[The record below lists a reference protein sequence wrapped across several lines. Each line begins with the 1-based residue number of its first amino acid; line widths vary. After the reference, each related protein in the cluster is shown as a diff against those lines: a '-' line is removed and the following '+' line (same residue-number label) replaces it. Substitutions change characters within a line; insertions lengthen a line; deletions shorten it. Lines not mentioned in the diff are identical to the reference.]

1 MPRAGYFEDMS
12 HDTAGRIPNA
22 LIAETSPY
30 LLQHAYN
37 PVRWQAWGE
46 AAFEE
51 AKSRGVPILLSVG
64 YSACHWCHV
73 MERESFE
80 NFEIAEL
87 MNAYFVPVKVDR
99 EERPD
104 VDSVYMN
111 AVQMMTGQGGW
122 PMTVV
127 MTPDGQPF
135 YGGTYFPP
143 DDRYGRPGFKRL
155 LSALHDA
162 WQNRREELIG
172 NAAELTGHLQNFER
186 INAAS
191 DVDDAAPAQSMIALE
206 GSFDK
211 LWGGFGGAPKFP
223 NPANLE
229 FLLAHHHRTGNA
241 VALEMLE
248 RTLTRMAGGGLY
260 DHIGGGF
267 ARYSTDQQWLVPH
280 FEKMLYDNAQLISV
294 YVKAFQVTRKELY
307 FLTAKESLEYAL
319 REMQSPDGGFYSAQD
334 ADSEGVEGKFFV
346 WSEAE
351 LDGLLE
357 EDSAVFKRAF
367 GVTGDGNWE
376 HSNVL
381 WRVASYEDLARD
393 FGIAED
399 ELHTRL
405 ENAKMLVYFAREK
418 RVKPGLDDKILASW
432 NGLMLS
438 ALALAG
444 RSMGGRAPKYRA
456 AAEELALFLRTQI
469 SSTDDAGRTRLW
481 HTHKNGVSKIA
492 GMLEDYTL
500 VALGF
505 LELYRTTF
513 SKADLEFAQSL
524 LATILELFPDANG
537 GFFDTPTDGE
547 TLIVRPKSY
556 FDSAMPSGNGAAAQL
571 LIQLARLTGDASLED
586 RAATIIK
593 QMLEV
598 MTRQP
603 TGFGSLN
610 TALEHYLSVPRE
622 IAVIGGDATAML
634 AVLNRHFLPHTA
646 VVAAAAGEAYL
657 PVLENR
663 GAIDGQATAYVCEN
677 LACQLPVTTAHDLER
692 LLETR

>member
-1 MPRAGYFEDMS
+1 MS
-12 HDTAGRIPNA
+12 HSTDEQTPNA
-22 LIAETSPY
+22 LIFETSPY

-46 AAFEE
+46 AAFAE
-51 AKSRGVPILLSVG
+51 AKKRDVPILLSVG

-80 NFEIAEL
+80 NFEIAAL
-87 MNAYFVPVKVDR
+87 MNQHFVSVKVDR

-111 AVQMMTGQGGW
+111 AVQIMTGQGGW

-155 LSALHDA
+155 LTALHDA
-162 WQNRREELIG
+162 WQHRREELTS

-186 INAAS
+186 VGAVS
-191 DVDDAAPAQSMIALE
+191 DVDDGAPLQIISALE
-206 GSFDK
+206 QSFDK

-229 FLLAHHHRTGNA
+229 FLLSHHHRTNSS

-248 RTLTRMAGGGLY
+248 RTLTRMAGGGIF

-294 YVKAFQVTRKELY
+294 YIKAFLVTRNELY

-319 REMQSPDGGFYSAQD
+319 REMQSASGGFYSAQD
-334 ADSEGVEGKFFV
+334 ADSEGIEGKFFV
-346 WSEAE
+346 WTESE
-351 LDGLLE
+351 LDALLGE
-357 EDSAVFKRAF
+357 NSALFKRAF
-367 GVTGDGNWE
+367 GVTKDGNWE

-381 WRVASYEDLARD
+381 WRVASDEDLAKD
-393 FGIAED
+393 FAITEA

-405 ENAKMLVYFAREK
+405 ENAKMLVYFARER
-418 RVKPGLDDKILASW
+418 RVKPALDDKILASW

-444 RSMGGRAPKYRA
+444 RSMGGRTPKYRA
-456 AAEELALFLRTQI
+456 AAEQLAEFLQ
-469 SSTDDAGRTRLW
+469 SQMSFTDNAGRTRLW
-481 HTHKNGVSKIA
+481 HTHKNGVSKIT
-492 GMLEDYTL
+492 GMLEDYAL

-513 SKADLEFAQSL
+513 SKVHLEFARSL
-524 LATILELFPDANG
+524 SQTILELFPDLNG

-547 TLIVRPKSY
+547 ALIVRPKSY

-571 LIQLARLTGDASLED
+571 LIGLARLTGDGSLED
-586 RAATIIK
+586 RAVTICK

-610 TALEHYLSVPRE
+610 SALEHYLSVPRE
-622 IAVIGGDATAML
+622 IAVIGEDLTAMFE
-634 AVLNRHFLPHTA
+634 VLGKRFLPHTA
-646 VVAAAAGEAYL
+646 IAAAAAGEAYL
-657 PVLENR
+657 PVLEGR
-663 GAIDGQATAYVCEN
+663 GTVGGVATAYVCEN
-677 LACQLPVTTAHDLER
+677 LACQLPVTTASELAR
-692 LLETR
+692 LLEGR

>member
-1 MPRAGYFEDMS
+1 MARAGYFIGMS
-12 HDTAGRIPNA
+12 HSTDHRSPNA
-22 LIAETSPY
+22 LIQETSPY

-37 PVRWQAWGE
+37 PVQWQAWGE
-46 AAFEE
+46 AAFSE
-51 AKSRGVPILLSVG
+51 ARSRDVPILLSVG

-80 NFEIAEL
+80 NLEIAAL
-87 MNAYFVPVKVDR
+87 MNAHFVPVKVDR

-155 LSALHDA
+155 LTALHDA
-162 WQNRREELIG
+162 WQHRREELIG

-186 INAAS
+186 IAAAS
-191 DVDDAAPAQSMIALE
+191 DVDDAAPLE
-206 GSFDK
+206 IMTSLEQNFDK
-211 LWGGFGGAPKFP
+211 LWGGFGDAPKFP

-229 FLLAHHHRTGNA
+229 FLLSHHHRTGSTS
-241 VALEMLE
+241 ALDMLE
-248 RTLTRMAGGGLY
+248 RTLTRMAGGGIY

-294 YVKAFQVTRKELY
+294 YIKAFLVTRKELY

-319 REMQSPDGGFYSAQD
+319 REMVAPSGGFYSAQD
-334 ADSEGVEGKFFV
+334 ADSEGIEGKFFV

-351 LDGLLE
+351 LDALLQE
-357 EDSAVFKRAF
+357 NSALFKKAF
-367 GVTGDGNWE
+367 GVTKDGNWE

-381 WRVASYEDLARD
+381 WRVASLADLAKD
-393 FGIAED
+393 FAITED
-399 ELHTRL
+399 EFHTRL
-405 ENAKMLVYFAREK
+405 ENAKMLVYFAREQ

-444 RSMGGRAPKYRA
+444 RCMGGRAPRYRVA
-456 AAEELALFLRTQI
+456 AVRLANFLQ
-469 SSTDDAGRTRLW
+469 SQMSFTDDAGRTRLC
-481 HTHKNGVSKIA
+481 HTHKNGVSKVT
-492 GMLEDYTL
+492 GMLEDYAL

-513 SKADLEFAQSL
+513 SKAHLEFARSL
-524 LATILELFPDANG
+524 LKTILELFPDANG

-556 FDSAMPSGNGAAAQL
+556 FDSAMPSGNGATAQL
-571 LIQLARLTGDASLED
+571 LVGLARLTGESELED
-586 RAATIIK
+586 QAATVIK

-610 TALEHYLSVPRE
+610 SALEHYLSVPRE
-622 IAVIGGDATAML
+622 IAVIGDDPKAML
-634 AVLNRHFLPHTA
+634 EVLSKRFLPHTA
-646 VVAAAAGEAYL
+646 IVWSASDEAYL
-657 PVLENR
+657 PVLEGR
-663 GAIDGQATAYVCEN
+663 GTVGGAATAYVCEN
-677 LACQLPVTTAHDLER
+677 LACQLPVTTASDLER

>member
-1 MPRAGYFEDMS
+1 MS
-12 HDTAGRIPNA
+12 HDPAGRTPNA
-22 LIAETSPY
+22 LMSETSPY

-37 PVRWQAWGE
+37 PVQWQAWGE
-46 AAFEE
+46 PAFAE
-51 AKSRGVPILLSVG
+51 ARERGVPILLSVG

-80 NFEIAEL
+80 NPEIAAL
-87 MNAYFVPVKVDR
+87 MNAHFVPVKVDR

-155 LSALHDA
+155 LNALHDA
-162 WQNRREELIG
+162 WQHRRDELIG

-186 INAAS
+186 MGAVS
-191 DVDDAAPAQSMIALE
+191 DVDDGAPAQTMIALE
-206 GSFDK
+206 ANVDK
-211 LWGGFGGAPKFP
+211 LWGGFGSAPKFP

-229 FLLAHHHRTGNA
+229 FLLAHHHRTTNA

-248 RTLTRMAGGGLY
+248 RTLTRMAGGGIY

-294 YVKAFQVTRKELY
+294 YIKAFLVTPKELY

-319 REMQSPDGGFYSAQD
+319 REMQSPSGGFYSAQD

-346 WSEAE
+346 WTEAE
-351 LDGLLE
+351 LDALLE
-357 EDSAVFKRAF
+357 EDSPVFKKAF
-367 GVTGDGNWE
+367 GVTKDGNWE

-393 FGIAED
+393 FGITEA

-405 ENAKMLVYFAREK
+405 ENAKMLIFFVREK
-418 RVKPGLDDKILASW
+418 RVKPGLDDKLIASW

-456 AAEELALFLRTQI
+456 AAVALADFLQGQM
-469 SSTDDAGRTRLW
+469 SFTDQLGRTRLW
-481 HTHKNGVSKIA
+481 HTHKNGVSKIT
-492 GMLEDYTL
+492 GMLEDYAL

-513 SKADLEFAQSL
+513 ERAHLEFARSL
-524 LATILELFPDANG
+524 AKTILELFSDENG

-556 FDSAMPSGNGAAAQL
+556 FDSAMPSGNGATAQL

-586 RAATIIK
+586 QAVTVIK

-610 TALEHYLSVPRE
+610 AALEHHLSLPRE
-622 IAVIGGDATAML
+622 IAVIGGDARAML
-634 AVLNRHFLPHTA
+634 EVLAKRFLPHTA
-646 VVAAAAGEAYL
+646 IVAAAAGEAYL
-657 PVLENR
+657 PVLEGR
-663 GAIDGQATAYVCEN
+663 GAIGGQATAYVCEN
-677 LACQLPVTTAHDLER
+677 LACQLPVTAAHELER
-692 LLETR
+692 LLER

>member
-1 MPRAGYFEDMS
+1 MS
-12 HDTAGRIPNA
+12 HSADEQTPNA
-22 LIAETSPY
+22 LIFETSPY

-46 AAFEE
+46 AAFAE
-51 AKSRGVPILLSVG
+51 AKKRDVPILLSVG

-80 NFEIAEL
+80 NVEIAAL
-87 MNAYFVPVKVDR
+87 MNQHFVSVKVDR

-143 DDRYGRPGFKRL
+143 DDRYGRPGFKRVL
-155 LSALHDA
+155 VALFEA
-162 WQNRREELIG
+162 WQHRREELVG
-172 NAAELTGHLQNFER
+172 NAAELTGHLRNVDR
-186 INAAS
+186 MTVAS
-191 DVDDAAPAQSMIALE
+191 DVDDAAPAQTMIALE

-211 LWGGFGGAPKFP
+211 LWGGFGAAPKFP

-229 FLLAHHHRTGNA
+229 FLLSHHHRTGNA
-241 VALEMLE
+241 TALEMLE
-248 RTLTRMAGGGLY
+248 QTLTRMAGGGIY

-294 YVKAFQVTRKELY
+294 YIKAFLVTRKELY

-319 REMQSPDGGFYSAQD
+319 REMVSPGGGFYSAQD

-346 WSEAE
+346 WTEAE
-351 LDGLLE
+351 LDALLE
-357 EDSAVFKRAF
+357 ENSALFKKAF
-367 GVTGDGNWE
+367 GVTKDGNWE

-381 WRVASYEDLARD
+381 WRVASNEDLAKD
-393 FGIAED
+393 FGLSQD

-405 ENAKMLVYFAREK
+405 ENAKMLLYFYREG
-418 RVKPGLDDKILASW
+418 RIKPALDDKILASW

-456 AAEELALFLRTQI
+456 AAERLANFLQ
-469 SSTDDAGRTRLW
+469 SQMSFTDDVGRTRLW
-481 HTHKNGVSKIA
+481 HTHKNGVSKIT
-492 GMLEDYTL
+492 GMLEDYAL

-505 LELYRTTF
+505 IDLYRTTF
-513 SKADLEFAQSL
+513 SRQHLEFARSL
-524 LATILELFPDANG
+524 LTTILELFPDANG

-556 FDSAMPSGNGAAAQL
+556 FDSAMPSGNGALAQL
-571 LIQLARLTGDASLED
+571 LIQLARLTGDGQLED
-586 RAATIIK
+586 RAVTIIK

-610 TALEHYLSVPRE
+610 AALEHHLSVSRE
-622 IAVIGGDATAML
+622 IAVIGGDANAML
-634 AVLNRHFLPHTA
+634 EILNKRFLPHTA
-646 VVAAAAGEAYL
+646 IVVAAADDAYL
-657 PVLENR
+657 PVLEGR
-663 GAIDGQATAYVCEN
+663 GAIEGKATAYVCEN
-677 LACQLPVTTAHDLER
+677 LACQLPITTVLDLER